1 MDEDRK
7 SRFRRLMAS
16 AASRAC
22 DVLGELLRDEIAVGE
37 SRVYDN
43 ISRDALTERLRDR
56 DDQVT
61 ISQSAFG
68 AEPVKVSLVV
78 DGSQIRPLLQVLMGR
93 HGTSSAREGADH
105 DGAVID
111 SIEADAL
118 RELASVI
125 TGSCARVLA
134 GELGLKGLS
143 LPSMPPHT
151 SLEDKVCWLLP
162 DARSMCAEAELKARR
177 SQLKIELMISL
188 DPENNARHP
197 SQSLSAKARVE
208 GEPEDARRMA
218 VRPERT

>member
-1 MDEDRK
+1 MNEDRK
-7 SRFRRLMAS
+7 SRFGRLMAS

-22 DVLGELLRDEIAVGE
+22 SALSELLHDEVVVGE
-37 SRVYDN
+37 SHVYDD
-43 ISRDALTERLRDR
+43 ISRDALMERLRGH

-78 DGSQIRPLLQVLMGR
+78 DGSQVRPLLQVLMGR
-93 HGTSSAREGADH
+93 HGTSIAREDTNH

-111 SIEADAL
+111 TIEADAL

-162 DARSMCAEAELKARR
+162 DARSMCAEAELKARG

-188 DPENNARHP
+188 DPETGVKHP
-197 SQSLSAKARVE
+197 SESLGGKARVE
-208 GEPEDARRMA
+208 DEPADARRMA